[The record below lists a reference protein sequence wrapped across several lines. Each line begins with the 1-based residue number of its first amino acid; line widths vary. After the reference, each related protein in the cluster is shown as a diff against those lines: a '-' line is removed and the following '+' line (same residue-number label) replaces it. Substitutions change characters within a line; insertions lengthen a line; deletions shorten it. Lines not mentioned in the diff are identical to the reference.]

1 MWKYYKAFHITID
14 MTVKTDKQALKDLMD
29 IKDFES
35 MHNKAIAYL
44 AARQWKVYK
53 DLETWKEKVPLLGLQ
68 QEQIDSVIKSQE
80 KHAEMFDYIYN
91 VIINDKYDS

>member
-1 MWKYYKAFHITID
+1 

-35 MHNKAIAYL
+35 IHNKAVAYL
-44 AARQWKVYK
+44 AARQWGIYK
-53 DLETWKEKVPLLGLQ
+53 DIEKWKEMKPTLSLE
-68 QEQIDSVIKSQE
+68 QEQISSVIETQE
-80 KHAEMFDYIYN
+80 KHAEMFDYMYN

>member
-1 MWKYYKAFHITID
+1 

-35 MHNKAIAYL
+35 IHSKAVAYL
-44 AARQWKVYK
+44 AARQWKIYK
-53 DLETWKEKVPLLGLQ
+53 DLEKWKAMSPSLSLE
-68 QEQIDSVIKSQE
+68 QEHIDSVIETQE
-80 KHAEMFDYIYN
+80 RHAEMFDYMYN